1 MLYAQCLP
9 KLKELRD
16 ETLPT
21 HVSSKACYLVSEQV
35 AQGYGMG
42 EGMTDEQYAKAGI
55 CPECGK
61 SMTRYSQAEIDEIK
75 DDLGI
80 SKDEPLFLAC
90 DECSSIQTEHQ
101 EKKTTHL
108 RLVKV

>member
-1 MLYAQCLP
+1 MLYAPCLP

-42 EGMTDEQYAKAGI
+42 EGMNNKELIHELRMCVSEELCDLAAAPKKALLTG
-55 CPECGK
+55 
-61 SMTRYSQAEIDEIK
+61 
-75 DDLGI
+75 
-80 SKDEPLFLAC
+80 
-90 DECSSIQTEHQ
+90 
-101 EKKTTHL
+101 L
-108 RLVKV
+108 RE